1 MKFISKKEKDIQL
14 QRNKIKEEL
23 LVCLYSADKYYNAD
37 WLDNIKNRESSK
49 KERNQIIKQS
59 EMRIQ
64 NVRENVK
71 SMSIQP
77 MSAIDEVSKIYSIMY
92 TSVVDILEE
101 KVQAEHNDITDFY
114 CFSYLVRFIDVFYN
128 SESYKYISENENMHE
143 QIKNSGRISNIQKA
157 FKNRKYA
164 AVCHEL
170 AAIVNAYDIFD
181 ENIYKLI
188 CDVFEENLKGFDF
201 KKVS

>member
-1 MKFISKKEKDIQL
+1 MIFISKKEKDIQL
-14 QRNKIKEEL
+14 QRNKIKEKL
-23 LVCLYSADKYYNAD
+23 LVCLHSADPYYNAD
-37 WLDNIKNRESSK
+37 WLDNIKINEESK
-49 KERNQIIKQS
+49 KGKNQIIEQS
-59 EMRIQ
+59 KMKIQ

-77 MSAIDEVSKIYSIMY
+77 MSAIDEVSNIYSIMY

-101 KVQAEHNDITDFY
+101 KVQAEHNDISDFY
-114 CFSYLVRFIDVFYN
+114 CFAYLVRFIDVYYK
-128 SESYKYISENENMHE
+128 SESYKHISENENMHE

-157 FKNRKYA
+157 LTNRKYA

-188 CDVFEENLKGFDF
+188 CDVFEEHLNGFDF
-201 KKVS
+201 